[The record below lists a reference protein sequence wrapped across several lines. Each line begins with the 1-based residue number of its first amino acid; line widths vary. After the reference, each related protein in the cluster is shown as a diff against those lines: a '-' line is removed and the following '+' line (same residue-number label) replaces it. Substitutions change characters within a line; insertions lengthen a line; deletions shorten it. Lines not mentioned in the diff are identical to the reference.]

1 MLFIMNG
8 GYMLRLIG
16 LGVLVVAS
24 SQALAAGEEIVVS
37 GKLAGSARYLD
48 SDYEGGDEFK
58 PVNNASRISL
68 AAQTT
73 TGDFRWFGVVE
84 AGEKNQKAGIDALR
98 QLYAGVDTPVGEFVV
113 GRKASD
119 YRLSGETLDPFYDTA
134 IAGFNGREAREG
146 ASYGL
151 SNLTNGYS
159 HTTLAYATPALF
171 GALRLNAAA
180 YLSSED
186 EPNDQV
192 DYAAGAEY
200 SMPGFGAD
208 QRIDLGVQYLKI
220 ENPAA
225 FAAGNPARN
234 GLITVGGSPGES
246 DSYRVYASYAAAR
259 FTLNAS
265 YESVDVATE
274 PEARAYSYVS
284 GTYAL
289 CEKTE
294 LAASYGWLDFENG
307 SPALSG
313 TGVSLGVFR
322 ELLPNLKGYVAARQ
336 ISLDAAGDATTAA
349 IGLAYSF
356 SVAAHPQR

>member
-1 MLFIMNG
+1 
-8 GYMLRLIG
+8 MLRLIG
-16 LGVLVVAS
+16 LGVFMVAS
-24 SQALAAGEEIVVS
+24 SQAFAAGTEIVVS

-48 SDYEGGDEFK
+48 SDYEGADEFK
-58 PVNNASRISL
+58 LVNNASRVSL
-68 AAQTT
+68 GVQTT
-73 TGDFRWFGVVE
+73 TGDFQWFGVVE

-98 QLYAGVDTPVGEFVV
+98 QLYAGVETPVGAFVV

-119 YRLSGETLDPFYDTA
+119 YRLSGESLDPFYDTA

-146 ASYGL
+146 AGYGL
-151 SNLTNGYS
+151 SNLTNGFS
-159 HTTLAYATPALF
+159 HTTLAYTSPALF

-208 QRIDLGVQYLKI
+208 HRLDLGVQYIKI

-234 GLITVGGSPGES
+234 GLLTVGGSPGES
-246 DSYRVYASYAAAR
+246 DSYRAYASYATAQ
-259 FTLNAS
+259 FTLSAS
-265 YESVDVATE
+265 YESVDVAAE
-274 PEARAYSYVS
+274 PEARAYSFVS

-289 CEKTE
+289 CERTQ
-294 LAASYGWLDFENG
+294 LAASYGWLDFETG

-313 TGVSLGVFR
+313 TGVSLGVFQ
-322 ELLPNLKGYVAARQ
+322 ELLPNLKGYIAARQ

-349 IGLAYSF
+349 VGFTYSF